1 MSSATGA
8 PATATESVLQA
19 PARQA
24 GRLYHDLLSS
34 RETQEIRERVR
45 RFADDVVAPAAG
57 RIATGDEVDDGFPAD
72 IFEAMAREGLF
83 EIAFPSEAGGLGLDR
98 PASATAAAIEELAY
112 YSNSV
117 AAIYDVHCVLAGTGL
132 NQGSPEQRRQWLG
145 PLIRGEI
152 VGAFATSEPGSSS
165 DLSPQSVQTVGTR
178 TEAGWRLN
186 GRKRWITNAP
196 AADVILVLART
207 GDRLSMFIVPSTAPG
222 VSIGRADRKLGN
234 KGQLTAD
241 VILDDVEL
249 PESARLGPEGGGLKI
264 ALSMLTYGRIAIA
277 AAGVGMAQAA
287 FDHMTDRLK
296 TREAFGGK
304 LGRMQHWQ
312 FLMADR
318 ALQLES
324 ARSLYIKAAL
334 LLDQGNLF
342 PEPEAAMAKIAG
354 TSLAVDIARDAVQ
367 LFGGLGFTQE
377 LGADGTTGP
386 VEAIYRDSKV
396 TEIYEGAN
404 EIQKWIIAR
413 HLLGREV
420 AG

>member
-1 MSSATGA
+1 MSPVSGTPA
-8 PATATESVLQA
+8 ATAVALPA
-19 PARQA
+19 PTRQA
-24 GRLYHDLLSS
+24 NRLYHDLLSS
-34 RETQEIRERVR
+34 PETLAARERAR
-45 RFADDVVAPAAG
+45 RFADKAIAPVAA
-57 RIATGDEVDDGFPAD
+57 RIATGDEGEDGFPAD
-72 IFEAMAREGLF
+72 VFEAMAGEGLF
-83 EIAFPSEAGGLGLDR
+83 RIAFPEEAGGLGLAR
-98 PASATAAAIEELAY
+98 PASATVAAIEELAY

-132 NQGSPEQRRQWLG
+132 NQGTTEQRRRWLG

-152 VGAFATSEPGSSS
+152 IGSFATSEPGSSS
-165 DLSPQSVQTVGTR
+165 DLSPHAVQTVAVR
-178 TEAGWRLN
+178 TARGWRLQ

-196 AADVILVLART
+196 VADVILVLART
-207 GDRLSMFIVPSTAPG
+207 GDRLSMFIVPSAADG
-222 VSIGRADRKLGN
+222 VTIGRADRKLGN

-241 VILDDVEL
+241 VMLDDVEL
-249 PESARLGPEGGGLKI
+249 PEDALLGPEGGGLKI
-264 ALSMLTYGRIAIA
+264 ALAMLAYGRIAIS
-277 AAGVGMAQAA
+277 AAGVGMAQSA
-287 FDHMTDRLK
+287 FDHMTDRLI
-296 TREAFGGK
+296 TREAFGEK

-312 FLMADR
+312 FLMAER
-318 ALQLES
+318 AIQLES

-334 LLDQGNLF
+334 RLDEGSAF

-377 LGADGTTGP
+377 LGADGTPGP
-386 VEAIYRDSKV
+386 VEGIYRDSKV

-420 AG
+420 TG

>member
-1 MSSATGA
+1 MTTTTTDSA
-8 PATATESVLQA
+8 VHA

-24 GRLYHDLLSS
+24 ERLYHDLLSS
-34 RETQEIRERVR
+34 PETTQVRERVR
-45 RFADDVVAPAAG
+45 RFADAAVAPVAA
-57 RIATGDEVDDGFPAD
+57 RIAVGDEVVDGFPAD
-72 IFEAMAREGLF
+72 VFEAMAREELF
-83 EIAFPSEAGGLGLDR
+83 RIAFPADAGGLGLEG
-98 PASATAAAIEELAY
+98 PASATVAAIEELAY
-112 YSNSV
+112 HSNSV
-117 AAIYDVHCVLAGTGL
+117 AAIYDVHVVLAGTAL
-132 NQGSPEQRRQWLG
+132 RQGTPEQQERWLG

-165 DLSPQSVQTVGTR
+165 DLSPQSVQTIATK
-178 TEAGWRLN
+178 TAAGWRLQ

-196 AADVILVLART
+196 AADVVLVLART
-207 GDRLSMFIVPSTAPG
+207 GERLSMFIVPTAADG
-222 VSIGRADRKLGN
+222 VRVGRADRKLGN
-234 KGQLTAD
+234 KGQLTSD
-241 VILDDVEL
+241 VVLDNVDL
-249 PESARLGPEGGGLKI
+249 PDDALLGTEGGGLKI
-264 ALSMLTYGRIAIA
+264 ALAMLTYGRVAIA

-287 FDHMTDRLK
+287 FDQMTDRLT
-296 TREAFGGK
+296 TREAFGEK
-304 LGRMQHWQ
+304 LGRFQHWQ
-312 FLMADR
+312 FLMAER
-318 ALQLES
+318 AIQLEA

-334 LLDQGNLF
+334 RMDQGTKV

-367 LFGGLGFTQE
+367 LFGGMGFTQE

-413 HLLGREV
+413 QILGREV

>member
-1 MSSATGA
+1 MSSPTG
-8 PATATESVLQA
+8 ATATAPAPHA

-24 GRLYHDLLSS
+24 ERLYHDLLSS
-34 RETQEIRERVR
+34 PETQGIRERVR
-45 RFADDVVAPAAG
+45 RFADDVVAPAAA
-57 RIATGDEVDDGFPAD
+57 RIATGDEVEDGFPVEV
-72 IFEAMAREGLF
+72 FEAMAREGLF
-83 EIAFPSEAGGLGLDR
+83 EIAFPADAGGLGLER
-98 PASATAAAIEELAY
+98 PASATVAALEELAY

-132 NQGSPEQRRQWLG
+132 NQGSPEQRRQWLA
-145 PLIRGEI
+145 PLVRGEI
-152 VGAFATSEPGSSS
+152 IGAFATSEPGSSS
-165 DLSPQSVQTVGTR
+165 DLSPQSVQTEGTR
-178 TEAGWRLN
+178 TETGWRLK

-196 AADVILVLART
+196 VADVVLVLART
-207 GDRLSMFIVPSTAPG
+207 GDRLSMFIVPSATPG
-222 VSIGRADRKLGN
+222 VTVGRADRKLGN

-249 PESARLGPEGGGLKI
+249 PESALLGLEGGGLKI
-264 ALSMLTYGRIAIA
+264 ALSMLAYGRIAIA

-287 FDHMTDRLK
+287 FDHMTDRLR

-318 ALQLES
+318 AMQLES

-377 LGADGTTGP
+377 LGADGTCGP

-413 HLLGREV
+413 QLLGREV